1 MASLADDGPST
12 EHSRL
17 APHPVGRWCQPHTV
31 CGAPF
36 AYHACAVAASG
47 SWQGSVLVPL
57 FYDQATSPLTMLRIA
72 WLQDQDRYFPGILNS
87 NAVTGAPH
95 VYTDIP
101 LPGIESPRRERKHK
115 RRRKQRMQK
124 LLRVKSERRQV
135 YGGHTCAGLVIAASC
150 LTVCGCVCVCVCV
163 GVCAPLLQVPKEGR
177 DIPWATP
184 FVGRVLCS
192 CGSGC
197 DRRGRRRWY
206 AVHAVARGY

>member
-1 MASLADDGPST
+1 
-12 EHSRL
+12 
-17 APHPVGRWCQPHTV
+17 
-31 CGAPF
+31 
-36 AYHACAVAASG
+36 
-47 SWQGSVLVPL
+47 
-57 FYDQATSPLTMLRIA
+57 MLRIA

-150 LTVCGCVCVCVCV
+150 LTVCGCVCVCVWVCV
-163 GVCAPLLQVPKEGR
+163 HLSCRYQRKAETFRGLRPLSAASSVRVAPAAIGEVDEDGMPSMLLLGDIEEGLGSPERKKLHRHRSRR
-177 DIPWATP
+177 DSMSPVHAA
-184 FVGRVLCS
+184 
-192 CGSGC
+192 SGPSGGG
-197 DRRGRRRWY
+197 DRRYVVERPVLPEIGKRQTFGSHRY
-206 AVHAVARGY
+206 M